1 MENRPSPLK
10 LVALVV
16 VLLAV
21 SAGGLWWLK
30 IHDYNFRLAIDDGL
44 GVLRAAGP
52 LAFFTAMAILPALGC
67 PMLAF
72 TLTAGTTF
80 AGQLGLP
87 LVLAFCG
94 VALAINMALTY
105 WLAAVGIRPWLEQ
118 LIART
123 KYKVPELDE
132 ADHSELTLIVRITPG
147 PPFFVQNYLLGLARV
162 RFFTYLW
169 VSWAVVMPMSAGF
182 VVFGD
187 AILHGKARLAILG
200 FSALLGIS
208 LIAHFVR
215 RHYGKKRP

>member
-1 MENRPSPLK
+1 METRPSPLK
-10 LVALVV
+10 LVALVLV
-16 VLLAV
+16 FLAL
-21 SAGGLWWLK
+21 SAGGLWWLR
-30 IHDYNFRLAIDDGL
+30 IHDYNVRLAIDDGL

-72 TLTAGTTF
+72 TLTAGTAF

-87 LVLAFCG
+87 LVLACCG

-123 KYKVPELDE
+123 KYRVPALDE

-169 VSWAVVMPMSAGF
+169 VSWAVVMPMSVGF

-187 AILHGKARLAILG
+187 AILHGKARLALLG

-208 LIAHFVR
+208 LIVHFVR
-215 RHYGKKRP
+215 RHYGKKRS

>member
-1 MENRPSPLK
+1 VENRPSPLK

>member
-10 LVALVV
+10 LVALVL
-16 VLLAV
+16 VLLVV
-21 SAGGLWWLK
+21 SAGGLWWLR
-30 IHDYNFRLAIDDGL
+30 IHDYNVRLAIDDGL

-72 TLTAGTTF
+72 TLTAGTAF

-87 LVLAFCG
+87 LVLASCG
-94 VALAINMALTY
+94 VALAINMTLTY

-169 VSWAVVMPMSAGF
+169 VSWAVVMPMSVGF

-187 AILHGKARLAILG
+187 AILHGKARLALLG

-208 LIAHFVR
+208 LIVHFVR

>member
-10 LVALVV
+10 LVALVL
-16 VLLAV
+16 VLLVV

-30 IHDYNFRLAIDDGL
+30 IHDYNVRLAIDGGL

-72 TLTAGTTF
+72 TLTAGTAF

-87 LVLAFCG
+87 LVLACCG

-123 KYKVPELDE
+123 KYRVPALDE

-169 VSWAVVMPMSAGF
+169 VSWAVVMPMSVGF

-187 AILHGKARLAILG
+187 AILHGKARLALLG

-208 LIAHFVR
+208 LIVHFVR
-215 RHYGKKRP
+215 RHYGKKRS